1 MFPISRSDSR
11 PPTHLTRR
19 LETVSRPLHPYLYIY
34 SSFLEVHAAFT
45 PLPMSV
51 AGSRQCDR
59 QTSLRLLACYRG
71 ATITSF
77 YAMTVTANTF
87 EIVSLL
93 LDCADQIFLREAASR
108 AQWASAC

>member
-1 MFPISRSDSR
+1 MQTA
-11 PPTHLTRR
+11 PPLG
-19 LETVSRPLHPYLYIY
+19 
-34 SSFLEVHAAFT
+34 FLEVHAAFT

-71 ATITSF
+71 ANITSF

>member
-1 MFPISRSDSR
+1 MYLGGRENLFKIVAPGCLDLELDGKVET
-11 PPTHLTRR
+11 PPLG
-19 LETVSRPLHPYLYIY
+19 
-34 SSFLEVHAAFT
+34 FLEVHAAFT

-71 ATITSF
+71 ANITSF